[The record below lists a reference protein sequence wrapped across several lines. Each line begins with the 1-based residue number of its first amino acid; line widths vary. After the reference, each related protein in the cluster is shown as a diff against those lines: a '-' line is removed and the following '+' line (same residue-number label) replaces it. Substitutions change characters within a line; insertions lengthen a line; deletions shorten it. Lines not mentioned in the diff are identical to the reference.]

1 MVTAQMAART
11 AGAGNWPPPAR
22 CPPTARP
29 RRIDPI
35 SPERNSRNEAWGF
48 TGCPFA
54 WPSPLTSPVKEFY
67 VGRVMTRHRA
77 GSCGHTC
84 RSRARR
90 PRAPLRP
97 LRMPTGPGPAAG
109 AGTAGALP
117 EGQAVLPAVNVRIG
131 GDPEDNTRRAT
142 VYGPVGAP
150 ALTAWAT
157 WFSAM
162 ATVQTE
168 PRPQYGPDDF
178 VRGKGTL
185 HFGFLEP
192 VWTLIEP
199 RQIRSDGRIG
209 RWAGGV
215 RVVPG
220 LGLCGGVM
228 RPWWRT

>member
-1 MVTAQMAART
+1 MGLHWLSSRLAVTADFTGERILRRARHDASPRRFLRT
-11 AGAGNWPPPAR
+11 YLPVTGM
-22 CPPTARP
+22 PTASAAAPATDAHGTRP
-29 RRIDPI
+29 RRGRRDRRCPA
-35 SPERNSRNEAWGF
+35 RG
-48 TGCPFA
+48 TGCSPGREREV
-54 WPSPLTSPVKEFY
+54 PS
-67 VGRVMTRHRA
+67 
-77 GSCGHTC
+77 
-84 RSRARR
+84 
-90 PRAPLRP
+90 
-97 LRMPTGPGPAAG
+97 
-109 AGTAGALP
+109 
-117 EGQAVLPAVNVRIG
+117 IG
-131 GDPEDNTRRAT
+131 GDPEDTTRRAT

-185 HFGFLEP
+185 HRGFLEP

-199 RQIRSDGRIG
+199 RQIRSDGRMG

-220 LGLCGGVM
+220 LGLCGRGHAAMVANM
-228 RPWWRT
+228 RAMTAAPRASRPCSGR